1 MGTRSRSRPALPA
14 RPRGTGEPAIG
25 RCEAGG
31 GMESIVPGVAF
42 EQETDG
48 GSDDG
53 LDTSTTE
60 ACRVLVSVVAV
71 SVFLLVGSWVLS
83 AFELDAENQAVADA
97 VAEMLA
103 FKEKYSV
110 TDEDFQALVDT
121 AGTPV
126 ELGDDGSWV
135 ASSHRHWNLQSDLI
149 LFAWTILS
157 TIGYGNFAPSTVH
170 AQPFLFLPPFLP
182 AFLPSSLKPTHTH
195 DSVPAFLRA
204 PLSVHITSQLNMTW
218 LCCVV

>member
-1 MGTRSRSRPALPA
+1 
-14 RPRGTGEPAIG
+14 
-25 RCEAGG
+25 
-31 GMESIVPGVAF
+31 MESIVPGVAF